1 MGPTMAE
8 GLLLVFHL
16 PPGSAPARHRAL
28 RRRVY
33 GEATSSW
40 GGKYRYRRKGA
51 LDAIPH
57 VRLYWGVVIVRSEDG
72 RRTLR
77 LLREEGAEVVAR
89 KVILT
94 AADQGALTG

>member
-1 MGPTMAE
+1 
-8 GLLLVFHL
+8 
-16 PPGSAPARHRAL
+16 
-28 RRRVY
+28 
-33 GEATSSW
+33 
-40 GGKYRYRRKGA
+40 